1 MVDVFAKCRLPE
13 TYQFVKELGVYPY
26 YQAIEERLGEGE
38 VVIDGRVL
46 VQAGS
51 NDYLGLSGDERVREA
66 AIEATRRLGTG
77 SGGSRLSNGSLAL
90 HEELEA
96 RLAAFLGREAV
107 MVTSAGYLANL
118 ALGTLIGPGDTVVGD
133 RLVHACLIDAVRLG
147 GARLRRYRHNDMGHL
162 ERLLDAADP
171 GAGRLIIT
179 EGMFST
185 SGSVCDLPG
194 IAKLARAYDARLV
207 MDSAHDVGL
216 LGANGRGA
224 AEQHGLEGAIDL
236 QTVTFSKALGTIG
249 GAVAGPEEIVAYLRH
264 YARSVVFTAALSPA
278 CAAAAL
284 AALEIIAAE
293 PERRHRLRATAE
305 GLSGELAAMG
315 YAVVPSDRPVIAVP
329 VGDDLLCF
337 RLWRE
342 LFDEG
347 VFTTAM
353 ISPGVPPGQA
363 LIRVS
368 ITAVHTG
375 TQVDR
380 IISAFAAAG
389 RRLRLIPDGP
399 EARTVT
405 PAEDGLKTVPRT
417 SPGATPTAPAGP

>member
-1 MVDVFAKCRLPE
+1 MVDVFEKCQLPA
-13 TYQFVKELGVYPY
+13 YRPVKELGLYPY
-26 YQAIEERLGEGE
+26 YQAVEERPGGGE

-51 NDYLGLSGDERVREA
+51 NDYLGLSTDERVKEA
-66 AIEATRRLGTG
+66 AVEATRRLGAG

-118 ALGTLIGPGDTVVGD
+118 ALSALLGPRDTVIGD
-133 RLVHACLIDAVRLG
+133 RLLHACLIDAVRLG
-147 GARLRRYRHNDMGHL
+147 GARLRRYRHNDMEHL
-162 ERLLDAADP
+162 ERLLDASDP

-185 SGSVCDLPG
+185 TGSVCDLPG
-194 IAKLARAYDARLV
+194 LAKLARAYGARVV

-216 LGANGRGA
+216 LGATGRGA
-224 AEQHGLEGAIDL
+224 AEHHGLEGAVDV
-236 QTVTFSKALGTIG
+236 QTLTFSKAFGTIG
-249 GAVAGPEEIVAYLRH
+249 GAVAGPAEIILYLRH
-264 YARSVVFTAALSPA
+264 HARSMVFTAALPPA
-278 CAAAAL
+278 CTAAAL

-293 PERRHRLRATAE
+293 PERRRRVRVAA
-305 GLSGELAAMG
+305 GRLSGELAATG
-315 YAVVPSDRPVIAVP
+315 FGVVPSDRPVIAVP

-347 VFTTAM
+347 IFTTAM
-353 ISPGVPPGQA
+353 VSPGVPPGQA

-368 ITAVHTG
+368 ITAAHT
-375 TQVDR
+375 DAHLER
-380 IISAFAAAG
+380 IATAFAAAG
-389 RRLRLIPDGP
+389 RRL
-399 EARTVT
+399 
-405 PAEDGLKTVPRT
+405 GLVP
-417 SPGATPTAPAGP
+417 

>member
-13 TYQFVKELGVYPY
+13 TYQFVKDLGVYPY
-26 YQAIEERLGEGE
+26 YQAIEERSDRGE

-51 NDYLGLSGDERVREA
+51 NDYLGLSGDERVKEA
-66 AIEATRRLGTG
+66 AVRATRRLGTG

-96 RLAAFLGREAV
+96 RLAAFLGRAAV

-118 ALGTLIGPGDTVVGD
+118 ALGALIGPGDTVIGD

-147 GARLRRYRHNDMGHL
+147 GARLRRYRHNDMDHL
-162 ERLLDAADP
+162 QRLLDASGP

-185 SGSVCDLPG
+185 SGGVCDLPG
-194 IAKLARAYDARLV
+194 IAKLARAYGARVV
-207 MDSAHDVGL
+207 MDSAHDIGL
-216 LGANGRGA
+216 LGATGRGA
-224 AEQHGLEGAIDL
+224 AEHHGLESAVDL
-236 QTVTFSKALGTIG
+236 QTITFSKALGTLG
-249 GAVAGPEEIVAYLRH
+249 GAVAGPEEIIAYLRH
-264 YARSVVFTAALSPA
+264 YARSMVFTAALSPA

-284 AALEIIAAE
+284 AALEIIIAE
-293 PERRHRLRATAE
+293 PERRHRLRTAAQR
-305 GLSGELAAMG
+305 LSGELSAMG

-337 RLWRE
+337 QLWRE

-353 ISPGVPPGQA
+353 ISPGVPPGEA

-368 ITAVHTG
+368 ITAAHTEA
-375 TQVDR
+375 QEER
-380 IISAFAAAG
+380 IVSAFATAG
-389 RRLRLIPDGP
+389 RRLRLVREG
-399 EARTVT
+399 
-405 PAEDGLKTVPRT
+405 
-417 SPGATPTAPAGP
+417 

>member
-13 TYQFVKELGVYPY
+13 TYRFVKDLGVYPY
-26 YQAIEERLGEGE
+26 YQAVEERPGGGE
-38 VVIDGRVL
+38 VVIDGQVL

-51 NDYLGLSGDERVREA
+51 NDYLGLSGDERVKEA
-66 AIEATRRLGTG
+66 AVEATRRLGVG

-96 RLAAFLGREAV
+96 RLAAFLGRAAV

-118 ALGTLIGPGDTVVGD
+118 ALGALIGPGDTVIGD
-133 RLVHACLIDAVRLG
+133 RLVHACLIDAVRLS
-147 GARLRRYRHNDMGHL
+147 GARLRRYRHNDMDHL
-162 ERLLDAADP
+162 ERLLDASDP

-194 IAKLARAYDARLV
+194 IAKLARAYGARVV

-216 LGANGRGA
+216 LGATGRGA
-224 AEQHGLEGAIDL
+224 AEQHGLEGAVDL
-236 QTVTFSKALGTIG
+236 QTITFSKALGTLG
-249 GAVAGPEEIVAYLRH
+249 GAVAGPEEIIAYLRH
-264 YARSVVFTAALSPA
+264 YARSMVFTAALSPA
-278 CAAAAL
+278 CAGAAL

-293 PERRHRLRATAE
+293 PERRHRLRVAAE
-305 GLSGELAAMG
+305 RLSGELAAMG

-368 ITAVHTG
+368 VTAAHTES
-375 TQVDR
+375 QVER
-380 IISAFAAAG
+380 IVSAFAAAG
-389 RRLRLIPDGP
+389 RRLRLVR
-399 EARTVT
+399 EA
-405 PAEDGLKTVPRT
+405 
-417 SPGATPTAPAGP
+417 

>member
-1 MVDVFAKCRLPE
+1 MVDVFAKCRLPDA
-13 TYQFVKELGVYPY
+13 YQFVKDLGVYPY
-26 YQAIEERLGEGE
+26 YRAVEERPGEGE

-51 NDYLGLSGDERVREA
+51 NDYLGLSGDERVKVA
-66 AIEATRRLGTG
+66 AVEATRRLGTG
-77 SGGSRLSNGSLAL
+77 TGGSRLSNGSLAL

-118 ALGTLIGPGDTVVGD
+118 ALAALIGPGDTVIGD
-133 RLVHACLIDAVRLG
+133 RLVHACLIDAVRVG
-147 GARLRRYRHNDMGHL
+147 GARLRRYRHNDMDHL
-162 ERLLDAADP
+162 ERLLDAGDP
-171 GAGRLIIT
+171 DAGRLIVT

-185 SGSVCDLPG
+185 SGSVCALPG
-194 IAKLARAYDARLV
+194 IARLARAYGARVV

-224 AEQHGLEGAIDL
+224 AEEHGLEGAVDL
-236 QTVTFSKALGTIG
+236 QTITFSKALGTLG
-249 GAVAGPEEIVAYLRH
+249 GAVAGRAEIIAYLRH
-264 YARSVVFTAALSPA
+264 YARSMVFTAALPPA

-293 PERRHRLRATAE
+293 PERRHRLRATA
-305 GLSGELAAMG
+305 GRLSGELAAMG
-315 YAVVPSDRPVIAVP
+315 YAVVASDRPVIAVP

-368 ITAVHTG
+368 ITATHTDA
-375 TQVDR
+375 QVER
-380 IISAFAAAG
+380 IVSAFAAAG
-389 RRLRLIPDGP
+389 ARLQLFS
-399 EARTVT
+399 
-405 PAEDGLKTVPRT
+405 PAN
-417 SPGATPTAPAGP
+417 

>member
-1 MVDVFAKCRLPE
+1 MADVFAKCRLPE

-26 YQAIEERLGEGE
+26 YQAIEERPGGGE

-51 NDYLGLSGDERVREA
+51 NDYLGLSGDERVKEA
-66 AIEATRRLGTG
+66 AVEATRRLGTG

-96 RLAAFLGREAV
+96 RLAAFLGRAAV

-118 ALGTLIGPGDTVVGD
+118 ALGALIGPGDTVIGD
-133 RLVHACLIDAVRLG
+133 RLVHACLIDAVRLS
-147 GARLRRYRHNDMGHL
+147 GARLRRYRHNDMKHL
-162 ERLLDAADP
+162 ERLLDASDP
-171 GAGRLIIT
+171 DAGRLIIT

-194 IAKLARAYDARLV
+194 IAKLARAYGARVV

-216 LGANGRGA
+216 LGATGRGA
-224 AEQHGLEGAIDL
+224 AEQHGLERAVDL
-236 QTVTFSKALGTIG
+236 QTITFSKALGTLG
-249 GAVAGPEEIVAYLRH
+249 GAVAGPEEIIAYLRH
-264 YARSVVFTAALSPA
+264 YARSMVFTAALSPA

-284 AALEIIAAE
+284 AALEIITAE
-293 PERRHRLRATAE
+293 PERRDRLRVAAE
-305 GLSGELAAMG
+305 RLSGELASIG

-347 VFTTAM
+347 VFSTAM

-368 ITAVHTG
+368 ITASHTEA
-375 TQVDR
+375 QVDR
-380 IISAFAAAG
+380 IVSAFAAAG
-389 RRLRLIPDGP
+389 RRLRLAS
-399 EARTVT
+399 EA
-405 PAEDGLKTVPRT
+405 
-417 SPGATPTAPAGP
+417 